1 MARFGKN
8 MKLTVDRAFR
18 ARTRAF
24 FGEVLGV
31 APASPMPDLELYKLE
46 DGFQIGV
53 FYAEAN
59 DALAEAEQAK
69 GAWLE
74 IEVADH
80 ARAAA
85 TLDQLG
91 VEKVDYTDKT
101 HAYYRIPGGPVFRL
115 AKPT

>member
-8 MKLTVDRAFR
+8 MKLTVDKAFR
-18 ARTRAF
+18 ARLRAF
-24 FGEVLGV
+24 FGEVLGIE
-31 APASPMPDLELYKLE
+31 PASPMPELELYRLE

-53 FYAEAN
+53 FFAEAK
-59 DALAEAEQAK
+59 DALAEADQAK

-74 IEVADH
+74 IDVADH
-80 ARAAA
+80 ARAVAA
-85 TLDQLG
+85 LERLG

-115 AKPT
+115 AKPS